1 MTDKIYSVDLK
12 TLQEPLPPV
21 YVLTAANAKINQ
33 ETNTLKVTVGD
44 TEVEISTESIS
55 ELIAAGTLGGTVHEP
70 KESIL
75 LPIDV
80 EDVLLKLRGEI
91 ARLASE
97 KTEFTGK
104 HVSVPEPEA
113 IRILALVIQH
123 YHPELLEYNHDKCT
137 YKYSIETG
145 AWIMHATVDF
155 TVLDKE
161 IKAGAIGGRVD
172 NPYRVRNSWVE
183 DGCKV
188 EGAYSIIENSYVGNK
203 SRVSNSYL
211 KDTEVKDSLVF
222 DSCLYKA
229 SILGNSCVDR
239 ITAVVL
245 TTSNASLY
253 SLLAWHYT
261 PICGFKAVGD
271 RENPLVLSHYRDVR
285 YLPVVAIGVG
295 TEDELMTVGRGAR
308 NWDISINRGC
318 FHGNLAAFKA
328 RIDEDIDRSSLESEK
343 YYAMVEYLALKVDEK
358 RSDYLKPAMQ
368 ELLKVYD
375 AWLVLVNYK
384 LDNPVYPVYPVYPV
398 CLLPYINVGNK
409 VDKNISG
416 IFKDLIGVE

>member
-55 ELIAAGTLGGTVHEP
+55 ELIAVGTLGGTVHEP

-75 LPIDV
+75 LPTDV

-91 ARLASE
+91 ARLVGE

-104 HVSVPEPEA
+104 RVAVSECEA
-113 IRILALVIQH
+113 FRILALVIQH

-145 AWIMHATVDF
+145 AWIMHANVDF

-161 IKAGAIGGRVD
+161 IKAGTIGGRVD

-183 DGCKV
+183 EGCKV
-188 EGAYSIIENSYVGNK
+188 EGAYAVVENSYVGNK
-203 SRVSNSYL
+203 SRVSNSYI

-222 DSCLYKA
+222 DSCLYKT

-239 ITAVVL
+239 ITAAVL
-245 TTSNASLY
+245 ATSNASLY
-253 SLLAWHYT
+253 NLLAWHYT

-271 RENPLVLSHYRDVR
+271 RENPLVLSHYRDTR

-295 TEDELMTVGRGAR
+295 TEDELMAVGRGAR

-328 RIDEDIDRSSLESEK
+328 RIDEDIDRSALESEK
-343 YYAMVEYLALKVDEK
+343 YYAMVEYLTLKVADK
-358 RSDYLKPAMQ
+358 RSDYLKPAMR

-375 AWLVLVNYK
+375 AWLALVNYK
-384 LDNPVYPVYPVYPV
+384 LDNHVYPV

-409 VDKNISG
+409 VDKNVSG
-416 IFKDLIGVE
+416 IFKDLIGVEE

>member
-1 MTDKIYSVDLK
+1 MTDKIYSVDLR
-12 TLQEPLPPV
+12 TLQVSSPAV

-33 ETNTLKVTVGD
+33 ETNTLKVIVGD

-55 ELIAAGTLGGTVHEP
+55 ELIAVHEP

-75 LPIDV
+75 LPTDV

-91 ARLASE
+91 ARLVGE
-97 KTEFTGK
+97 KTEFTGS
-104 HVSVPEPEA
+104 HVAVPEPEA

-137 YKYSIETG
+137 YKYSIEVG
-145 AWIMHATVDF
+145 AWIMHAAVDF

-161 IKAGAIGGRVD
+161 IKAGTIGGRVD
-172 NPYRVRNSWVE
+172 NPYRVHNSWVE

-188 EGAYSIIENSYVGNK
+188 EGAYTVVENSYVGNK

-211 KDTEVKDSLVF
+211 KDTEVMDSLVF
-222 DSCLYKA
+222 DSCLYKT

-239 ITAVVL
+239 ITAAVL
-245 TTSNASLY
+245 ATSNASLY
-253 SLLAWHYT
+253 SLLAWYYT

-271 RENPLVLSHYRDVR
+271 RENPLVLSHYRSIR

-328 RIDEDIDRSSLESEK
+328 RIDEDIDRSALESEK
-343 YYAMVEYLALKVDEK
+343 YYAMVEYLTLKVADK

-375 AWLVLVNYK
+375 AWLALVNYK
-384 LDNPVYPVYPVYPV
+384 LDSRVYPV

-409 VDKNISG
+409 VDKNVSG
-416 IFKDLIGVE
+416 IFKDLIGVEE

>member
-12 TLQEPLPPV
+12 TLQEPLPAV
-21 YVLTAANAKINQ
+21 YVLTAFNAKINQ

-44 TEVEISTESIS
+44 TEVEINTESIS
-55 ELIAAGTLGGTVHEP
+55 ELIAVHEP

-75 LPIDV
+75 LPADV

-97 KTEFTGK
+97 KTTFTGSC
-104 HVSVPEPEA
+104 VSVPEPEA

-123 YHPELLEYNHDKCT
+123 YYPELLEYSHDKCI
-137 YKYSIETG
+137 YKYSIEVG
-145 AWIMHATVDF
+145 AWIMHAAMDF
-155 TVLDKE
+155 TVLDKV
-161 IKAGAIGGRVD
+161 IKAGTVGGRVE

-183 DGCKV
+183 EGCKV
-188 EGAYSIIENSYVGNK
+188 EGAYAVIENSYVGNK

-222 DSCLYKA
+222 DSCLYKT

-239 ITAVVL
+239 ITAAVFA
-245 TTSNASLY
+245 TSNASLY
-253 SLLAWHYT
+253 NLLAWYYS

-271 RENPLVLSHYRDVR
+271 KENPLVLSHYRDTR
-285 YLPVVAIGVG
+285 YLPIVAIGVG

-343 YYAMVEYLALKVDEK
+343 YYAMVEYLALKVAEK
-358 RSDYLKPAMQ
+358 RSDYLKPAMR

-384 LDNPVYPVYPVYPV
+384 LDNSAYPV
-398 CLLPYINVGNK
+398 CLLPYINLGNK
-409 VDKNISG
+409 VDKNVSG
-416 IFKDLIGVE
+416 IFKDLIGVEE

>member
-12 TLQEPLPPV
+12 TLQAPLPAV

-55 ELIAAGTLGGTVHEP
+55 ELIAVHEP

-75 LPIDV
+75 LPADV
-80 EDVLLKLRGEI
+80 EDVLLKLRGKI
-91 ARLASE
+91 ARLVGE
-97 KTEFTGK
+97 KTTFTGSR
-104 HVSVPEPEA
+104 VSVPECEA
-113 IRILALVIQH
+113 FRILALVIQH

-137 YKYSIETG
+137 YKYSIEVG
-145 AWIMHATVDF
+145 AWIMHAAVDF

-161 IKAGAIGGRVD
+161 IKAGTIGGRVD

-188 EGAYSIIENSYVGNK
+188 EGAYAVVENSYVGNK
-203 SRVSNSYL
+203 SRVSNSYI
-211 KDTEVKDSLVF
+211 KDTEVNDSLVF
-222 DSCLYKA
+222 DSCLYKT

-239 ITAVVL
+239 ITAAVVA
-245 TTSNASLY
+245 TSNASLY
-253 SLLAWHYT
+253 NLLVWHYT
-261 PICGFKAVGD
+261 PICGFKAVGGK
-271 RENPLVLSHYRDVR
+271 ENPLVLSHYRDIR

-308 NWDISINRGC
+308 DWDISINRGC

-328 RIDEDIDRSSLESEK
+328 RIDEDIDRSALESEK

-358 RSDYLKPAMQ
+358 RSDYLKPTMQ

-375 AWLVLVNYK
+375 AWLALINCK
-384 LDNPVYPVYPVYPV
+384 LDNSVYPV
-398 CLLPYINVGNK
+398 CLLPYINLGNK
-409 VDKNISG
+409 VDKNVSG
-416 IFKDLIGVE
+416 IFKDLIGVEE

>member
-12 TLQEPLPPV
+12 TLQEPLPAV

-33 ETNTLKVTVGD
+33 ETNTLKVTVVD
-44 TEVEISTESIS
+44 TEVEINTESIS
-55 ELIAAGTLGGTVHEP
+55 ELIAVHEP

-75 LPIDV
+75 LPTDV

-97 KTEFTGK
+97 KTAFTGSR
-104 HVSVPEPEA
+104 VSVPECEA

-145 AWIMHATVDF
+145 AWIMHAAVDF

-161 IKAGAIGGRVD
+161 IKAGTIGGRVD

-183 DGCKV
+183 EGCKV
-188 EGAYSIIENSYVGNK
+188 EGAYSVIENSYVGNK
-203 SRVSNSYL
+203 SRVSNSYI
-211 KDTEVKDSLVF
+211 KDTEVRDSLVF
-222 DSCLYKA
+222 DSCLYKT

-239 ITAVVL
+239 ITAAVL
-245 TTSNASLY
+245 ATSNVSLY
-253 SLLAWHYT
+253 SLLAWHYA
-261 PICGFKAVGD
+261 PICRFKAVGD
-271 RENPLVLSHYRDVR
+271 KENPLVLSYYKGVR

-295 TEDELMTVGRGAR
+295 TEDELMIVGRGAR
-308 NWDISINRGC
+308 DWDISINRGC

-343 YYAMVEYLALKVDEK
+343 YYAMVEYLALKVAEK

-375 AWLVLVNYK
+375 AWLALVNY
-384 LDNPVYPVYPVYPV
+384 NPVYPV

-409 VDKNISG
+409 VDKNVSG
-416 IFKDLIGVE
+416 IFKDLIGVEE

>member
-1 MTDKIYSVDLK
+1 MADKIYSVDLK

-21 YVLTAANAKINQ
+21 YVLTTFNAKINQ

-55 ELIAAGTLGGTVHEP
+55 ELIAVHEP

-75 LPIDV
+75 LPTDV

-91 ARLASE
+91 ARLVGE
-97 KTEFTGK
+97 KTTFTGSR
-104 HVSVPEPEA
+104 VSVPEPEA

-137 YKYSIETG
+137 YKYSIEAG
-145 AWIMHATVDF
+145 AWIMHAAVDF

-161 IKAGAIGGRVD
+161 IKAGTIGGRVD

-183 DGCKV
+183 EGCKV
-188 EGAYSIIENSYVGNK
+188 EGAYAVIENSYVGNK

-211 KDTEVKDSLVF
+211 KDTEVNDSLVF

-239 ITAVVL
+239 ITAAVVA
-245 TTSNASLY
+245 TSNASLY
-253 SLLAWHYT
+253 NLLAWHYT

-271 RENPLVLSHYRDVR
+271 RENPLVLSHYRGIR

-308 NWDISINRGC
+308 DWDISINRGC

-328 RIDEDIDRSSLESEK
+328 RIDEDIDRSALESEK
-343 YYAMVEYLALKVDEK
+343 YYAMVEYLALKVAEK

-375 AWLVLVNYK
+375 AWFALVNY
-384 LDNPVYPVYPVYPV
+384 NPVYPV

-409 VDKNISG
+409 VDKNVSG
-416 IFKDLIGVE
+416 IFKDLIGVEE

>member
-1 MTDKIYSVDLK
+1 MTDKIYSIDLK

-55 ELIAAGTLGGTVHEP
+55 ELIAVHEP

-75 LPIDV
+75 LPADV
-80 EDVLLKLRGEI
+80 EDVLLKLRGEV

-97 KTEFTGK
+97 KTAFIGS

-113 IRILALVIQH
+113 IRILALVVQR

-137 YKYSIETG
+137 YKYSIEAG
-145 AWIMHATVDF
+145 SWIMHAAVDF

-161 IKAGAIGGRVD
+161 IKAGTVGGRVD

-188 EGAYSIIENSYVGNK
+188 EGAYTIVENSYVGNK

-211 KDTEVKDSLVF
+211 KDTEVNDSLVF
-222 DSCLYKA
+222 DSCLYKT

-239 ITAVVL
+239 ITAAVL
-245 TTSNASLY
+245 TTSNSSLY
-253 SLLAWHYT
+253 NLLAWHYT

-271 RENPLVLSHYRDVR
+271 KENPLVLSYYKGVR

-308 NWDISINRGC
+308 DWDISINRGC

-328 RIDEDIDRSSLESEK
+328 RIDEDIDRSALESEK
-343 YYAMVEYLALKVDEK
+343 YYTMVEYLALKVDEK
-358 RSDYLKPAMQ
+358 RSDYLKPAMR

-375 AWLVLVNYK
+375 DWLVLVNCK
-384 LDNPVYPVYPVYPV
+384 LDNPVYPV
-398 CLLPYINVGNK
+398 CLLPYINLGNK
-409 VDKNISG
+409 VDKNVSG
-416 IFKDLIGVE
+416 IFKDLIGVEE

>member
-21 YVLTAANAKINQ
+21 YVLTAFNAKINQ

-55 ELIAAGTLGGTVHEP
+55 ELIAVHEP

-75 LPIDV
+75 LPTDV
-80 EDVLLKLRGEI
+80 EDVLLKLRGEV

-97 KTEFTGK
+97 KTTFTGSR
-104 HVSVPEPEA
+104 VSVPEPEA

-145 AWIMHATVDF
+145 GWIMHAAVDF

-161 IKAGAIGGRVD
+161 IKADTVGGRVD

-188 EGAYSIIENSYVGNK
+188 EGAYSVIENSYVGNK

-222 DSCLYKA
+222 DSCLYKT

-239 ITAVVL
+239 ITAAVL

-253 SLLAWHYT
+253 SLLAWYYT

-271 RENPLVLSHYRDVR
+271 KENPLVLSHYRGIR

-318 FHGNLAAFKA
+318 FHGNLATFKA
-328 RIDEDIDRSSLESEK
+328 RIDEDIDRSALESEK

-358 RSDYLKPAMQ
+358 RSDYLKPTMR

-375 AWLVLVNYK
+375 AWLALVNYK
-384 LDNPVYPVYPVYPV
+384 LDNPAYPV
-398 CLLPYINVGNK
+398 CLLPYINLGNK
-409 VDKNISG
+409 VDKNVSE
-416 IFKDLIGVE
+416 IFKDLIGVEE

>member
-12 TLQEPLPPV
+12 TLQEPLPAV
-21 YVLTAANAKINQ
+21 YVLTAFNAKINQ
-33 ETNTLKVTVGD
+33 DTNTLKVTVGD

-55 ELIAAGTLGGTVHEP
+55 ELIAVHEP

-75 LPIDV
+75 LPADV
-80 EDVLLKLRGEI
+80 EDVLLKLRGEV
-91 ARLASE
+91 ARLVGE
-97 KTEFTGK
+97 KTTFTGS
-104 HVSVPEPEA
+104 HVAVPEPEA

-123 YHPELLEYNHDKCT
+123 YYPELLEYNHDKCT
-137 YKYSIETG
+137 YKYSTEAG
-145 AWIMHATVDF
+145 AWIMHAAVDF

-161 IKAGAIGGRVD
+161 IKAGTIGGRVD

-183 DGCKV
+183 EGCKV
-188 EGAYSIIENSYVGNK
+188 EGAYAVIENSYVGNK

-211 KDTEVKDSLVF
+211 KDTEVNDSLVF
-222 DSCLYKA
+222 DSCLYKT
-229 SILGNSCVDR
+229 SILSNSCIDR
-239 ITAVVL
+239 ITAAVL
-245 TTSNASLY
+245 VASNSSLY
-253 SLLAWHYT
+253 NLLAWHYT

-271 RENPLVLSHYRDVR
+271 KENPLVLSYYKGVR
-285 YLPVVAIGVG
+285 YLPIVAIGVG

-328 RIDEDIDRSSLESEK
+328 RIDEDIYRSSLESEK

-358 RSDYLKPAMQ
+358 RSDYLKPAMR

-384 LDNPVYPVYPVYPV
+384 LDNSVYPV
-398 CLLPYINVGNK
+398 CLLPYINLGNK
-409 VDKNISG
+409 VDKNVSG
-416 IFKDLIGVE
+416 IFKDLIGVEE

>member
-12 TLQEPLPPV
+12 TLQVPSPAV

-33 ETNTLKVTVGD
+33 DTNTLKVTVGD

-55 ELIAAGTLGGTVHEP
+55 ELIAVHEP

-75 LPIDV
+75 LPTDV
-80 EDVLLKLRGEI
+80 EDVLLKLRGEV
-91 ARLASE
+91 ARLVSD
-97 KTEFTGK
+97 KTVFTGK
-104 HVSVPEPEA
+104 HVAVPEPEA
-113 IRILALVIQH
+113 IRILALVVQR
-123 YHPELLEYNHDKCT
+123 YHPELLEYSHDKCT
-137 YKYSIETG
+137 YKYSIEAG
-145 AWIMHATVDF
+145 SWIMHAVVDF

-161 IKAGAIGGRVD
+161 IKAGTIGGRVE

-183 DGCKV
+183 EGCKV
-188 EGAYSIIENSYVGNK
+188 EGAYAVVENSYVGNK

-211 KDTEVKDSLVF
+211 KDTEVNDSLVF

-239 ITAVVL
+239 ITAAVL

-253 SLLAWHYT
+253 NLLAWHYT

-271 RENPLVLSHYRDVR
+271 KENPLVLSYYKGVR

-358 RSDYLKPAMQ
+358 RSDYLKPAMR

-375 AWLVLVNYK
+375 AWLALVNYK
-384 LDNPVYPVYPVYPV
+384 LDNPVYPV
-398 CLLPYINVGNK
+398 CLLPYINIGNK
-409 VDKNISG
+409 VDKEVTE
-416 IFKDLIGVE
+416 IFKDLIGVEE

>member
-1 MTDKIYSVDLK
+1 MTDKIYSINLK
-12 TLQEPLPPV
+12 TLQVPGPAV

-55 ELIAAGTLGGTVHEP
+55 ELIAVHEP

-75 LPIDV
+75 LPADV

-97 KTEFTGK
+97 KTTFTGSR
-104 HVSVPEPEA
+104 VSVPEPEA

-123 YHPELLEYNHDKCT
+123 YYPELLEYSHDKCI
-137 YKYSIETG
+137 YKYSIEAG
-145 AWIMHATVDF
+145 SWIMHAAVDF

-161 IKAGAIGGRVD
+161 IKAGTVGGRVE

-183 DGCKV
+183 EGCKV
-188 EGAYSIIENSYVGNK
+188 EGAYSVIENSYVGNK

-222 DSCLYKA
+222 DSCLHKA

-239 ITAVVL
+239 ITAAVL
-245 TTSNASLY
+245 ATSNASMY
-253 SLLAWHYT
+253 NLLAWHYT
-261 PICGFKAVGD
+261 PICGLKAVGD
-271 RENPLVLSHYRDVR
+271 KENPLVLSYYKGVR
-285 YLPVVAIGVG
+285 YLPVAAIGVG

-318 FHGNLAAFKA
+318 FHGNLATFKA

-343 YYAMVEYLALKVDEK
+343 YYAMVEYLALKVAEK

-375 AWLVLVNYK
+375 AWLALVNYK
-384 LDNPVYPVYPVYPV
+384 LDNPVYPV

-409 VDKNISG
+409 VDKNVSE
-416 IFKDLIGVE
+416 IFKDLIGVEE

>member
-12 TLQEPLPPV
+12 TLQKPLPPV

-55 ELIAAGTLGGTVHEP
+55 ELIAVHEP

-75 LPIDV
+75 LPTDV

-91 ARLASE
+91 ARLVGE
-97 KTEFTGK
+97 KTEFTGSR
-104 HVSVPEPEA
+104 VAVPECEA

-137 YKYSIETG
+137 YKYSIEAG

-155 TVLDKE
+155 KVLDKE
-161 IKAGAIGGRVD
+161 IKAGTIGGRVD

-183 DGCKV
+183 EGCKV
-188 EGAYSIIENSYVGNK
+188 EGAYSVIENSYVGNK

-239 ITAVVL
+239 ITAAVL

-253 SLLAWHYT
+253 NLLAWHYT

-271 RENPLVLSHYRDVR
+271 RENPLVLSHYRGIR

-328 RIDEDIDRSSLESEK
+328 RIDEDIDRSALESEK

-358 RSDYLKPAMQ
+358 RSDYLKPTMQ

-375 AWLVLVNYK
+375 AWLALVNY
-384 LDNPVYPVYPVYPV
+384 NPVYPVYPV

-409 VDKNISG
+409 IDKNVSG
-416 IFKDLIGVE
+416 IFKDLIGVEE

>member
-1 MTDKIYSVDLK
+1 MTDKIYSINLK
-12 TLQEPLPPV
+12 TLQVPGPAV

-55 ELIAAGTLGGTVHEP
+55 ELIAVHEP

-75 LPIDV
+75 LPADV

-97 KTEFTGK
+97 KTTFTGSR
-104 HVSVPEPEA
+104 VSVPEPEA

-123 YHPELLEYNHDKCT
+123 YYPELLEYSHDKCI
-137 YKYSIETG
+137 YKYSIEAG
-145 AWIMHATVDF
+145 SWIMHAAVDF

-161 IKAGAIGGRVD
+161 IKAGTVGGRVE

-183 DGCKV
+183 EGCKV
-188 EGAYSIIENSYVGNK
+188 EGAYSVIENSYVGNK

-222 DSCLYKA
+222 DSCLHKA

-239 ITAVVL
+239 ITAAVL
-245 TTSNASLY
+245 ATSNASMY
-253 SLLAWHYT
+253 NLLAWHYT

-271 RENPLVLSHYRDVR
+271 KENPLVLSYYKGVR
-285 YLPVVAIGVG
+285 YLPVAAIGVG

-318 FHGNLAAFKA
+318 FHGNLATFKA

-343 YYAMVEYLALKVDEK
+343 YYAMVEYLALKVAEK

-375 AWLVLVNYK
+375 AWLALVNYK
-384 LDNPVYPVYPVYPV
+384 LDNPVYPV

-409 VDKNISG
+409 VDKNVSE
-416 IFKDLIGVE
+416 IFKDLIGVEE

>member
-1 MTDKIYSVDLK
+1 MTDKIYSIDLK
-12 TLQEPLPPV
+12 TLQVSSPAV
-21 YVLTAANAKINQ
+21 YVLTAFNAKINQ

-55 ELIAAGTLGGTVHEP
+55 ELIAVHEP

-75 LPIDV
+75 LPTDV

-91 ARLASE
+91 ARLVSE
-97 KTEFTGK
+97 KTTFTGS

-113 IRILALVIQH
+113 IRILALVIQY
-123 YHPELLEYNHDKCT
+123 YHPELLEYSHDKFT
-137 YKYSIETG
+137 YKYSIEAG
-145 AWIMHATVDF
+145 SWIMHAAMDF
-155 TVLDKE
+155 TVLNKE
-161 IKAGAIGGRVD
+161 IKAGTIGGRVD

-183 DGCKV
+183 EGCKV
-188 EGAYSIIENSYVGNK
+188 EGTYAVVENSYVGNK
-203 SRVSNSYL
+203 SRVSNSYI

-239 ITAVVL
+239 MTAAIL
-245 TTSNASLY
+245 ATSNVSLY
-253 SLLAWHYT
+253 NLLAWHYT
-261 PICGFKAVGD
+261 PICGFKAVGNK
-271 RENPLVLSHYRDVR
+271 ENPLVLSYYKGVR

-328 RIDEDIDRSSLESEK
+328 RIDEDIDRSALESEK
-343 YYAMVEYLALKVDEK
+343 YYAMVEYLALKVAEK

-375 AWLVLVNYK
+375 AWLALVNYK
-384 LDNPVYPVYPVYPV
+384 LDNPVYPV

-409 VDKNISG
+409 VDKNVSG
-416 IFKDLIGVE
+416 IFKDLIGVEE

>member
-21 YVLTAANAKINQ
+21 YVLTAFNAKINQ

-55 ELIAAGTLGGTVHEP
+55 ELIAVHEP

-75 LPIDV
+75 LPADV

-91 ARLASE
+91 ARLVGE
-97 KTEFTGK
+97 KTTFTGK
-104 HVSVPEPEA
+104 RVAVSECEA
-113 IRILALVIQH
+113 FRILALVIQH
-123 YHPELLEYNHDKCT
+123 YHSELLEYSHDKCT

-145 AWIMHATVDF
+145 AWIMHATADF

-161 IKAGAIGGRVD
+161 IKAGTIGGRVD

-183 DGCKV
+183 EGCKV
-188 EGAYSIIENSYVGNK
+188 EGAYAVVENSYVGNK
-203 SRVSNSYL
+203 SRVSNSYI

-239 ITAVVL
+239 ITAAVV
-245 TTSNASLY
+245 TISNASLHN
-253 SLLAWHYT
+253 LLAWYYS

-271 RENPLVLSHYRDVR
+271 KENPLMLSYYKGVR

-318 FHGNLAAFKA
+318 FHGNLATFKA
-328 RIDEDIDRSSLESEK
+328 RIDEDIDRSALESEK

-358 RSDYLKPAMQ
+358 RSDYLKPAMR

-375 AWLVLVNYK
+375 AWLALVNY
-384 LDNPVYPVYPVYPV
+384 NPVYPVYPV
-398 CLLPYINVGNK
+398 CLLPYINLGNK
-409 VDKNISG
+409 VDKNVSG
-416 IFKDLIGVE
+416 IFKDLIGVEE

>member
-44 TEVEISTESIS
+44 TEVEINTESIS
-55 ELIAAGTLGGTVHEP
+55 ELIAVGTLGGTVHEP

-75 LPIDV
+75 LPADV

-97 KTEFTGK
+97 KTAFTGSRVA
-104 HVSVPEPEA
+104 VSECEA
-113 IRILALVIQH
+113 FRILALVIQH

-145 AWIMHATVDF
+145 AWIMHAAVDF

-161 IKAGAIGGRVD
+161 IKAGTIGGRVD
-172 NPYRVRNSWVE
+172 NPYRVCNSWVE

-188 EGAYSIIENSYVGNK
+188 EGAYTVIENSYVGNK

-239 ITAVVL
+239 ITAAVVAA
-245 TTSNASLY
+245 SNASLY
-253 SLLAWHYT
+253 NLLAWHYT

-271 RENPLVLSHYRDVR
+271 KENPLMLSYYKGVR

-308 NWDISINRGC
+308 DWDISINRGC

-343 YYAMVEYLALKVDEK
+343 YYAMVEYLALKVAEK
-358 RSDYLKPAMQ
+358 RSDYLKPTMR
-368 ELLKVYD
+368 ELLRVYD
-375 AWLVLVNYK
+375 AWLTLVNFK
-384 LDNPVYPVYPVYPV
+384 SDSPVYPV

-409 VDKNISG
+409 VDKNVSG
-416 IFKDLIGVE
+416 IFKDLIGVEE

>member
-1 MTDKIYSVDLK
+1 MTDKIYSVDLR
-12 TLQEPLPPV
+12 TLQVSSPAV

-33 ETNTLKVTVGD
+33 ETNTLKVIVGD

-55 ELIAAGTLGGTVHEP
+55 ELIAVHEP

-75 LPIDV
+75 LPTDV

-91 ARLASE
+91 ARLVGE
-97 KTEFTGK
+97 KTEFTGS
-104 HVSVPEPEA
+104 HVAVPEPEA

-137 YKYSIETG
+137 YKYSIEVG
-145 AWIMHATVDF
+145 AWIMHAAVDF

-161 IKAGAIGGRVD
+161 IKAGTIGGRVD
-172 NPYRVRNSWVE
+172 NPYRVHNSWVE

-188 EGAYSIIENSYVGNK
+188 EGAYTVVENSYVGNK

-211 KDTEVKDSLVF
+211 KDTEVMDSLVF
-222 DSCLYKA
+222 DSCLYKT

-239 ITAVVL
+239 ITAAVL
-245 TTSNASLY
+245 ATSNASLY
-253 SLLAWHYT
+253 SLLAWYYT
-261 PICGFKAVGD
+261 PICWFKAVGD
-271 RENPLVLSHYRDVR
+271 RENPLVLSHYRSIR

-328 RIDEDIDRSSLESEK
+328 RIDEDIDRSALESEK
-343 YYAMVEYLALKVDEK
+343 YYAMVEYLTLKVADK

-375 AWLVLVNYK
+375 AWLALVNYK
-384 LDNPVYPVYPVYPV
+384 LDSRVYPV

-409 VDKNISG
+409 VDKNVSG
-416 IFKDLIGVE
+416 IFKDLIGVEE

>member
-12 TLQEPLPPV
+12 TLQEPLPAV
-21 YVLTAANAKINQ
+21 YVLTAFNAKINQ

-55 ELIAAGTLGGTVHEP
+55 ELVAVGTLGGTVHEP

-75 LPIDV
+75 LPTDV
-80 EDVLLKLRGEI
+80 EDTLLKLRGEI
-91 ARLASE
+91 ARLVGE
-97 KTEFTGK
+97 KTTFTGK
-104 HVSVPEPEA
+104 RVAVSECETF
-113 IRILALVIQH
+113 RILALVIQH

-145 AWIMHATVDF
+145 AWIMHANVDF

-161 IKAGAIGGRVD
+161 IKAGTIGGRVD

-183 DGCKV
+183 EGCKV
-188 EGAYSIIENSYVGNK
+188 EGAYAVIENSYVGNK

-211 KDTEVKDSLVF
+211 KDTEVNDSLVF

-239 ITAVVL
+239 ITAAVL
-245 TTSNASLY
+245 ATSNASLY
-253 SLLAWHYT
+253 NLLAWHYT

-271 RENPLVLSHYRDVR
+271 KENPLVLSHYRSIR

-328 RIDEDIDRSSLESEK
+328 RIDEDIDRSALDSEK

-358 RSDYLKPAMQ
+358 RSDYLKPAMR

-375 AWLVLVNYK
+375 AWLALVNYK
-384 LDNPVYPVYPVYPV
+384 LDNSVYPV
-398 CLLPYINVGNK
+398 CLLPYINLGNK
-409 VDKNISG
+409 VDKNVSG
-416 IFKDLIGVE
+416 IFKDLIGVEE

>member
-1 MTDKIYSVDLK
+1 MADKIYSVDLK
-12 TLQEPLPPV
+12 TLQEPLPAV
-21 YVLTAANAKINQ
+21 YVLTAANTKINQ

-44 TEVEISTESIS
+44 TEVEINTESIS
-55 ELIAAGTLGGTVHEP
+55 ELIAVHEP

-75 LPIDV
+75 LPTDV

-97 KTEFTGK
+97 KTTFTGSR
-104 HVSVPEPEA
+104 VSVPECEA

-137 YKYSIETG
+137 YKYSIEVG

-161 IKAGAIGGRVD
+161 IKAGTIGGRVE

-183 DGCKV
+183 EGCKV
-188 EGAYSIIENSYVGNK
+188 EGAYTVIENSYVGNK
-203 SRVSNSYL
+203 SRVSNSYI

-222 DSCLYKA
+222 DSCLYKT

-239 ITAVVL
+239 ITAAVL
-245 TTSNASLY
+245 AISNISLY
-253 SLLAWHYT
+253 NLLAWHYT

-271 RENPLVLSHYRDVR
+271 KENPLVLSHYRDVR

-308 NWDISINRGC
+308 DWDISINRGC

-328 RIDEDIDRSSLESEK
+328 RIDEDIDRSALESEK

-368 ELLKVYD
+368 KLLKVYD
-375 AWLVLVNYK
+375 AWLALVNYK
-384 LDNPVYPVYPVYPV
+384 LDNPVYPV
-398 CLLPYINVGNK
+398 CLLPYINLGNK
-409 VDKNISG
+409 VDKNVSE
-416 IFKDLIGVE
+416 IFKDLIGVEE

>member
-12 TLQEPLPPV
+12 TLQEPLPAV
-21 YVLTAANAKINQ
+21 YVLTAVNTKINQ

-44 TEVEISTESIS
+44 TEVEINTESIS
-55 ELIAAGTLGGTVHEP
+55 ELIAVHEP

-75 LPIDV
+75 LPTDV

-97 KTEFTGK
+97 KTTFTGK
-104 HVSVPEPEA
+104 HVAVSEPEA

-137 YKYSIETG
+137 YKYSIEVG
-145 AWIMHATVDF
+145 AWIMHAAVDF

-161 IKAGAIGGRVD
+161 IKAGTIGGRVE

-183 DGCKV
+183 EGCKV
-188 EGAYSIIENSYVGNK
+188 EGAYSVIENSYVGNK

-222 DSCLYKA
+222 DSCLYKT

-239 ITAVVL
+239 ITAAVFA
-245 TTSNASLY
+245 TSNASLY
-253 SLLAWHYT
+253 NLLAWHYT

-271 RENPLVLSHYRDVR
+271 KENPLVLSHYRGIR

-328 RIDEDIDRSSLESEK
+328 RIDEDIDRSALESEK

-375 AWLVLVNYK
+375 AWLVLVNY
-384 LDNPVYPVYPVYPV
+384 NPVYPV
-398 CLLPYINVGNK
+398 CLLPYINLGNK
-409 VDKNISG
+409 VDKNVSG
-416 IFKDLIGVE
+416 IFKDLIGVEE

>member
-1 MTDKIYSVDLK
+1 MTNKIYSIDLK
-12 TLQEPLPPV
+12 TLQVSSPAV

-44 TEVEISTESIS
+44 AEVEISTESIS
-55 ELIAAGTLGGTVHEP
+55 ELIAVHEP

-75 LPIDV
+75 LPTDV

-91 ARLASE
+91 ARLVGE
-97 KTEFTGK
+97 KTTFTGS

-123 YHPELLEYNHDKCT
+123 YYPELLEYNHDKCT
-137 YKYSIETG
+137 YKYSIEAS
-145 AWIMHATVDF
+145 AWIMHAAVDF
-155 TVLDKE
+155 TILDKE
-161 IKAGAIGGRVD
+161 IKAGTVGGRVD

-183 DGCKV
+183 EGCKV
-188 EGAYSIIENSYVGNK
+188 EGAYAVIENSYVGNK

-211 KDTEVKDSLVF
+211 KDTEVNDSLVF
-222 DSCLYKA
+222 DSCLYKT

-239 ITAVVL
+239 ITAAVVA
-245 TTSNASLY
+245 TSNSNLY
-253 SLLAWHYT
+253 NLLAWHYT

-271 RENPLVLSHYRDVR
+271 RENPLVLSYYKGVR

-295 TEDELMTVGRGAR
+295 TEDELMTVGRGVR
-308 NWDISINRGC
+308 DWDISINRGC

-328 RIDEDIDRSSLESEK
+328 RIDEDIGRSALESEK

-358 RSDYLKPAMQ
+358 RSDYLKPTMQ

-384 LDNPVYPVYPVYPV
+384 LDNPVYPV

-409 VDKNISG
+409 VDKNVSG
-416 IFKDLIGVE
+416 IFKDLIGVEE

>member
-12 TLQEPLPPV
+12 TLQAPLPAV
-21 YVLTAANAKINQ
+21 YVLTAANTKINQ

-44 TEVEISTESIS
+44 TEVEINTESIS
-55 ELIAAGTLGGTVHEP
+55 ELIAVGTLGGTVHEP

-75 LPIDV
+75 LPADV

-97 KTEFTGK
+97 KTTFTGSC
-104 HVSVPEPEA
+104 VSVPEPEA

-145 AWIMHATVDF
+145 AWIMHAAVDF

-161 IKAGAIGGRVD
+161 IKAGTIGGRVD

-188 EGAYSIIENSYVGNK
+188 EGAYAVVENSYVGNK
-203 SRVSNSYL
+203 SRVSNSYI
-211 KDTEVKDSLVF
+211 KDTEVMDSLVF
-222 DSCLYKA
+222 DSCLYKT

-239 ITAVVL
+239 ITAAVFA
-245 TTSNASLY
+245 TSNASLY
-253 SLLAWHYT
+253 SLLAWYYS

-271 RENPLVLSHYRDVR
+271 KENPLVLSHYRDVR

-308 NWDISINRGC
+308 DWDISINRGC

-328 RIDEDIDRSSLESEK
+328 RIDEDIDRSALESEK
-343 YYAMVEYLALKVDEK
+343 YYAMVEYLALKVADK
-358 RSDYLKPAMQ
+358 RSDYLKPAMR
-368 ELLKVYD
+368 ELLKAYD
-375 AWLVLVNYK
+375 AWLALINYK
-384 LDNPVYPVYPVYPV
+384 LDNPVYPV

-409 VDKNISG
+409 VDKNVSE
-416 IFKDLIGVE
+416 IFKDLIGVEE

>member
-21 YVLTAANAKINQ
+21 YVLTAFNAKINQ
-33 ETNTLKVTVGD
+33 ETNTLKVTVDD
-44 TEVEISTESIS
+44 TEVEINTESIS
-55 ELIAAGTLGGTVHEP
+55 ELIAVHEP

-75 LPIDV
+75 LPTDV
-80 EDVLLKLRGEI
+80 EDTLLKLRGEV
-91 ARLASE
+91 ARLVSE
-97 KTEFTGK
+97 KTAFTGSRVA
-104 HVSVPEPEA
+104 VSECEA

-123 YHPELLEYNHDKCT
+123 YHPELLEYSHDKCI
-137 YKYSIETG
+137 YKYSIEAG
-145 AWIMHATVDF
+145 AWIMHAAVDF

-161 IKAGAIGGRVD
+161 IKAGTIGGRVD
-172 NPYRVRNSWVE
+172 NPYRVCNSWVE
-183 DGCKV
+183 EGCKV
-188 EGAYSIIENSYVGNK
+188 EGVYSVIENSYVGNK
-203 SRVSNSYL
+203 SRVSNSYI

-222 DSCLYKA
+222 DSCLYKT

-239 ITAVVL
+239 ITAAVFA
-245 TTSNASLY
+245 TSNASLY
-253 SLLAWHYT
+253 SLLAWYYS

-271 RENPLVLSHYRDVR
+271 RENPLVLSHYRDTR

-308 NWDISINRGC
+308 DWDISINRGC

-328 RIDEDIDRSSLESEK
+328 RIDEDIDRSALESEK
-343 YYAMVEYLALKVDEK
+343 YYAMVEYLALKVAEK
-358 RSDYLKPAMQ
+358 RSDYLKPAMR

-375 AWLVLVNYK
+375 AWLVLVNY
-384 LDNPVYPVYPVYPV
+384 NPVYPV

-409 VDKNISG
+409 VDKNVSE
-416 IFKDLIGVE
+416 IFKDLIGVEE

>member
-1 MTDKIYSVDLK
+1 MTDKIYSIDSK
-12 TLQEPLPPV
+12 TLQVPLPAV

-55 ELIAAGTLGGTVHEP
+55 ELIAVHEP

-75 LPIDV
+75 LPTDV

-97 KTEFTGK
+97 KTTFTGSR
-104 HVSVPEPEA
+104 VSVPEPEA

-123 YHPELLEYNHDKCT
+123 YYPELLEYSHDKCT
-137 YKYSIETG
+137 YKYSIEVG
-145 AWIMHATVDF
+145 AWIMYATVDF
-155 TVLDKE
+155 TVLDKV
-161 IKAGAIGGRVD
+161 IKAGTVGGRVE

-183 DGCKV
+183 EGCKV
-188 EGAYSIIENSYVGNK
+188 EGAYTVIENSYVGNK

-239 ITAVVL
+239 ITAAVVA
-245 TTSNASLY
+245 TSNASLY
-253 SLLAWHYT
+253 NLLAWHYT

-271 RENPLVLSHYRDVR
+271 KENPLVLSHYRDTR

-308 NWDISINRGC
+308 DWDISINRGC

-328 RIDEDIDRSSLESEK
+328 RIDEDIDRSALESDK
-343 YYAMVEYLALKVDEK
+343 YYAMVEYLTLKVADK

-375 AWLVLVNYK
+375 AWLALINCK
-384 LDNPVYPVYPVYPV
+384 LDSHVYPV

-409 VDKNISG
+409 VDKNVSE
-416 IFKDLIGVE
+416 IFKDLIGVEE

>member
-12 TLQEPLPPV
+12 TLQAPLPAV
-21 YVLTAANAKINQ
+21 YVLTAANTKINQ

-44 TEVEISTESIS
+44 AEVEISTESIS
-55 ELIAAGTLGGTVHEP
+55 ELIAVHEP

-75 LPIDV
+75 LPTDV
-80 EDVLLKLRGEI
+80 EDVLLKLRGEV

-97 KTEFTGK
+97 KTTFTGSR
-104 HVSVPEPEA
+104 VSVPEPEA

-123 YHPELLEYNHDKCT
+123 YYPELLEYSHDKCI
-137 YKYSIETG
+137 YKYSIEVG
-145 AWIMHATVDF
+145 AWIMHAAMDF
-155 TVLDKE
+155 TVLDKV
-161 IKAGAIGGRVD
+161 IKAGTVGGRVE

-183 DGCKV
+183 EGCKV
-188 EGAYSIIENSYVGNK
+188 EGAYAVIENSYVGNK

-222 DSCLYKA
+222 DSCLYKT

-239 ITAVVL
+239 ITATVVA
-245 TTSNASLY
+245 TSNVSLY
-253 SLLAWHYT
+253 NLLAWYYS

-271 RENPLVLSHYRDVR
+271 KENPLVLSHYRDTR
-285 YLPVVAIGVG
+285 YLPIVAIGVG

-328 RIDEDIDRSSLESEK
+328 RIDEDIDRSALESEK
-343 YYAMVEYLALKVDEK
+343 YYAMVEYLTLKVADK

-375 AWLVLVNYK
+375 AWLALVNCK
-384 LDNPVYPVYPVYPV
+384 LDNPVYPV

-409 VDKNISG
+409 VDKNVSE
-416 IFKDLIGVE
+416 IFKDLIGVEE

>member
-1 MTDKIYSVDLK
+1 MTDKIYSIDLK
-12 TLQEPLPPV
+12 TLQVPSPAV

-55 ELIAAGTLGGTVHEP
+55 ELIAVGTLGGTVHEP

-75 LPIDV
+75 LPADV

-97 KTEFTGK
+97 KTTFTGSR
-104 HVSVPEPEA
+104 VSVPECEA

-145 AWIMHATVDF
+145 AWIMHAAVDF

-161 IKAGAIGGRVD
+161 IKAGTIGGRVD

-183 DGCKV
+183 EGCKV
-188 EGAYSIIENSYVGNK
+188 EGAYAVIENSYVGNK

-245 TTSNASLY
+245 ATSNASLY
-253 SLLAWHYT
+253 NLLAWHYT

-271 RENPLVLSHYRDVR
+271 RENPLVLSHYRSIR

-308 NWDISINRGC
+308 DWDISINRGC

-328 RIDEDIDRSSLESEK
+328 RIDEDIGRSALESEK

-358 RSDYLKPAMQ
+358 RSDYLKPTMR

-375 AWLVLVNYK
+375 AWLTLVNYK
-384 LDNPVYPVYPVYPV
+384 LDNPVYPVYPV

-416 IFKDLIGVE
+416 IFKDLIGVEE